1 MKKSLLAF
9 ILATVMLAAGCGAK
23 GEETTEQPKTEE
35 AAETA
40 EETAEEGHTIAMIY
54 QDLSGQFNIYFQGEL
69 QKKAEEMGVTLVE
82 FDGQGAVDKQLDQCE
97 NAIQKGVDAL
107 MFIPV
112 DKSGCAPII
121 EKCNEA
127 GIPVICC
134 NNPTDNVDE
143 ATAYVGANDVDA
155 GIMEMEFMAE
165 ALGGE
170 GTICVIEGPYG
181 HSAQIARMEGIEQ
194 TLEKYPDIKMLYNDS
209 ANWDRTEAMDLTE
222 NWLEKSGDEIDAIVC
237 HSDDM
242 GMGALQAIQGAGR
255 QDQIKVIGIDAIF
268 DALQAVKKGEM
279 AATVFQDV
287 YGQADEAIA
296 TAEKAINGESFE
308 KTTYVPF
315 QMVTV
320 DNVDDYLAMF
330 E

>member
-1 MKKSLLAF
+1 MKRTKLL
-9 ILATVMLAAGCGAK
+9 VGLAATAVMTASLG
-23 GEETTEQPKTEE
+23 TVSF
-35 AAETA
+35 A
-40 EETAEEGHTIAMIY
+40 EENEYTIAMIY

-69 QKKAEEMGVTLVE
+69 QKQAEELGVTLLE
-82 FDGQGAVDKQLDQCE
+82 FDGQGATDKQLDQCE

-121 EKCNEA
+121 ENCNDA

-134 NNPTDNVDE
+134 NNPTDNVDD

-155 GIMEMEFMAE
+155 GIMEMEYIAE
-165 ALGGE
+165 LLGGE
-170 GTICVIEGPYG
+170 GAICVIEGPYG
-181 HSAQIARMEGIEQ
+181 HSAQIARMEGIEA
-194 TLEKYPDIKMLYNDS
+194 TLESYPDIKLLYNDT
-209 ANWDRTEAMDLTE
+209 ANWDRTEAMELTE
-222 NWLEKSGDEIDAIVC
+222 NWIEKSGDEIDAIVC

-242 GMGALQAIQGAGR
+242 GMGALQAIQGAGLEN
-255 QDQIKVIGIDAIF
+255 QIEVIGIDAIY
-268 DALQAVKKGEM
+268 DALMAVKNEEM
-279 AATVFQDV
+279 CATVFQDV

-296 TAEKAINGESFE
+296 TAVKVLNGEEFE

-320 DNVDDYLAMF
+320 DNVDGYLAMF